1 MKNRGFIVF
10 MTVIVTLLCIYYLS
24 FTFVSNGIKDD
35 ATAYATDQDGNVDY
49 SQRQN
54 YLDSVYNVPVYNLLG
69 VEFTYKEVQDME
81 LNLGLDL
88 QGGMHVTLEVSPV
101 DIIKG
106 LSGNNEDEGFNQAL
120 ETARERQK
128 TSQSTFVDLFYQAF
142 QEEYPNKK
150 LSEFFA
156 TSANRDR
163 ISFETEDSEVLR
175 IVRSE
180 VDGAIDRSFNI
191 LRTRIDRFGTS
202 QPNIQKLENT
212 GRIQIELPG
221 VDNPERVRKLLQGVA
236 KLEFLQ
242 VIEINE
248 VSEELGEANR
258 ILVEEQKANQKN
270 ELGSDDSTET
280 SSEDSGN
287 LADLLQDEDSADT
300 TAAQGSEADTADAS
314 LDSLENAQNVSPL
327 FSLIKSQ
334 YGLVYEVTDTAKIND
349 IIQREDIQAL
359 FPRNTR
365 LLWDVKPRKLDDGT
379 ELLELY
385 VVRTQRGNQA
395 LLTGEVVNDARQ
407 TFDEVGQP
415 AVDMS
420 MDATG
425 ARKWSKITR
434 ENINNR
440 IAIVLDNYVYS
451 APVVN
456 SEIPNGKSIIQGNF
470 TMEEAKDLANILK
483 AGSLPAPTRIVEEAI
498 IGPTLGKEARAQGI
512 ISIVAGLAMVL
523 IFMVAY
529 YAKGGL
535 IANIALVFNIFFILG
550 ILAQLNAA
558 LTLPG
563 IAGIVLTIGMSID
576 ANVLIFERIREEMR
590 GGTPLLKAISSG
602 YSKAYS
608 SIVDA
613 NVTTFLTG
621 AILYWLGQGPVKG
634 FAITLMIGIACSFF
648 SAVFITRVIVSW
660 MSKKGDQSKI
670 SFATPFSRNLL
681 ANISAN
687 FMTKR
692 KMAYIGSGIVIAIGI
707 VLMVTKGLTLG
718 VDFTGGRSYVVRF
731 AEQVETTS
739 LKVALDGKL
748 EDAGTEVKTYGAN
761 NILKV
766 TTSYLVNE
774 ESTEADNEVKTK
786 IIDGIGE
793 ATGMSYVD
801 SETAMGDND
810 FTISGSSKV
819 GATIADDIRNSS
831 QESVIF
837 ALIAIFIYILI
848 RFRRWQFGLGA
859 VVALFHDTLFVLSAF
874 AIAKVLGFSFEI
886 DQVFIAAIL
895 TVIGYSINDTVV
907 VFDRIRETLGVKSK
921 ASNVETFNTAINNT
935 ISRTLMTSITTL
947 VVILILFIFGGEVL
961 RGFSFALLVGIL
973 VGTYSSIFIATPVVL
988 DLAKRK
994 QKQVEA

>member
-10 MTVIVTLLCIYYLS
+10 MTTIVTLLCIYYLS
-24 FTFVSNGIKDD
+24 FTFVSNGIKND
-35 ATAYATDQDGNVDY
+35 ATTYATDEAGNIDY
-49 SQRQN
+49 SKKQN

-69 VEFTYKEVQDME
+69 VDFTYKEVQDME

-120 ETARERQK
+120 EKARERQK

-163 ISFETEDSEVLR
+163 ISFETDDSEVLR

-180 VDGAIDRSFNI
+180 VDDAIDRSFNI

-221 VDNPERVRKLLQGVA
+221 VDNPERVKKLLQGVA

-242 VIEINE
+242 VVELNE
-248 VSEELGEANR
+248 VSDVLAQANE
-258 ILVEEQKANQKN
+258 ILVAEQKAKQEN
-270 ELGSDDSTET
+270 ELESEDSTET
-280 SSEDSGN
+280 SNEESGN
-287 LADLLQDEDSADT
+287 LADLLKEDSADS
-300 TAAQGSEADTADAS
+300 TATEGNEADTTES
-314 LDSLENAQNVSPL
+314 NLDSLENAQNVSPL
-327 FSLIKSQ
+327 FSLIKSRG
-334 YGLVYEVTDTAKIND
+334 GLFYDVTDTAKIND

-365 LLWDVKPRKLDDGT
+365 LLWDVKPREFDDGT

-395 LLTGEVVNDARQ
+395 MLTGEVVNDARQ
-407 TFDEVGQP
+407 TFDQGGQP

-420 MDATG
+420 MDPTG
-425 ARKWSKITR
+425 ARKWAKITR

-451 APVVN
+451 APRVN
-456 SEIPNGKSIIQGNF
+456 VEIPNGKSIIEGDF

-512 ISIVAGLAMVL
+512 ISVVAGLGMVL

-590 GGTPLLKAISSG
+590 DGSPLLKAITSG

-660 MSKKGDQSKI
+660 MSKRGDESKI
-670 SFATPFSRNLL
+670 SFATPFSKNLFS
-681 ANISAN
+681 NISMN
-687 FMTKR
+687 FMSKR
-692 KMAYIGSGIVIAIGI
+692 KMAYIGSSIVIVIGI

-774 ESTEADNEVKTK
+774 ESTEADNEVKSK
-786 IIDGIGE
+786 IIDGIAE
-793 ATGMSYVD
+793 ATGLNYVD

-874 AIAKVLGFSFEI
+874 AIAKVFGFSFEI

-907 VFDRIRETLGVKSK
+907 VFDRIRETLGIKSK
-921 ASNVETFNTAINNT
+921 ASNEETFNTAINNT
-935 ISRTLMTSITTL
+935 ISRTLMTSLTTL

-994 QKQVEA
+994 KKAVEA

>member
-10 MTVIVTLLCIYYLS
+10 MTVLVTLLCVYYLS
-24 FTFVSNGIKDD
+24 FTFVSNGIKED
-35 ATAYATDQDGNVDY
+35 ATKQATDEAGNIDY
-49 SQRQN
+49 AKRQK

-69 VEFTYKEVQDME
+69 AEFTYKEVQDME

-106 LSGNNEDEGFNQAL
+106 LSGNNEDEGLNNAL
-120 ETARERQK
+120 EKARERQK
-128 TSQSTFVDLFYQAF
+128 TSQSSFVNLFYQAF

-150 LSEFFA
+150 LSELFA

-163 ISFETEDSEVLR
+163 ISFQTDDSEVLR
-175 IVRSE
+175 IIRSE
-180 VDGAIDRSFNI
+180 VDDAIDRSFNI

-221 VDNPERVRKLLQGVA
+221 VDNPERVKKLLQGVA

-242 VIEINE
+242 VVEINE
-248 VSEELGEANR
+248 VSDALTATNEL
-258 ILVEEQKANQKN
+258 LVAEQKANQKN
-270 ELGSDDSTET
+270 ELGSGD
-280 SSEDSGN
+280 SSEVSEEESGN
-287 LADLLQDEDSADT
+287 LADLLQDDDTDT
-300 TAAQGSEADTADAS
+300 TEGQEADTADAS

-327 FSLIKSQ
+327 FSLIRSQ
-334 YGLVYEVTDTAKIND
+334 YGLVYEITDTAKIND

-395 LLTGEVVNDARQ
+395 FLTGEVINDARQ
-407 TFDEVGQP
+407 TFDQGGQP

-425 ARKWSKITR
+425 ARKWAKITR

-451 APVVN
+451 APRVN
-456 SEIPNGKSIIQGNF
+456 VEIPNGKSIIEGNF

-523 IFMVAY
+523 VFMVGY
-529 YAKGGL
+529 YSKGGL
-535 IANIALVFNIFFILG
+535 VANIALVFNIFFILG

-590 GGTPLLKAISSG
+590 AGSPLLKAITAG
-602 YSKAYS
+602 YEKAYS

-670 SFATPFSRNLL
+670 SFATPFSKNLL
-681 ANISAN
+681 SNINFN
-687 FMTKR
+687 FMSKR
-692 KMAYIGSGIVIAIGI
+692 KMAYIGSGIVITIGI

-718 VDFTGGRSYVVRF
+718 VDFTGGRSYIVRF

-786 IIDGIGE
+786 IISGIAE
-793 ATGMSYVD
+793 ATGMEYVED
-801 SETAMGDND
+801 ETAVDASK

-874 AIAKVLGFSFEI
+874 AIAKLLGFSFEI

-907 VFDRIRETLGVKSK
+907 VFDRIRETLGIKSK

-935 ISRTLMTSITTL
+935 ISRTLMTSVTTL

-961 RGFSFALLVGIL
+961 RGFSFALLIGIL

-988 DLAKRK
+988 DLAKK
-994 QKQVEA
+994 KKKAVEA